1 VQRISPPPLLPASRA
16 IALGCFAF
24 LVAGSIGRAAP
35 PADYF
40 YRTWRIDNGLP
51 ANWVN
56 TVVQDPQGYLWLATL
71 TGLSRFD
78 GRKFEDF
85 PLPAPGGTAGN
96 VRALAQEDP
105 STLVMIPAS
114 GGVVRLRNGVFSRH
128 PASDAVARRQLEH
141 LFAGPDGTLWF
152 GDINGDILRWQDGK
166 LSVFGQ
172 GEGIFRSF
180 AGVSVATDARGR
192 TWVAEG
198 DYLGWFGQGRLTRF
212 PTPAG
217 VALVIAPARAGGIWI
232 SAGENL
238 YREDE
243 GRLVTKSEAPE
254 WTLGRDEVRYL
265 FEDREG
271 VLWIATY
278 RHGLFQFASGQVR
291 SVPTQQQIL
300 SCVTEDAEGGIWVA
314 SVGGG
319 ITRLQ
324 PKHFVLVHPGAGQPD
339 IASTAVCA
347 DASGA
352 VWCANRNGG
361 VFRYVAGAVQPVDN
375 PPGEAMVYANAVC
388 PDAAGTVWVG
398 AKSGLYRVTGRARPV
413 LEPVAPELKD
423 IHLLYFSRQGELLLT
438 VGRGRLLRRR
448 QGIFEDVPA
457 PVSTLQKP
465 VGAIAET
472 SDGALW
478 VGRGDEL
485 DAYRDG
491 RLVREA
497 ASDGL
502 RGETVNALHGDR
514 DGALWL
520 GTDHGILRFK
530 DRRLASGTPVQ
541 DPPHR
546 WIRQILEDD
555 AGNLWLG
562 SLQGYFHVPRADLD
576 AVADGRLARAAAVTF
591 GPEEG
596 LTGQT
601 PLYNC
606 QPNVWRTADDHI
618 WFCTQDGVLGID
630 ANATP
635 LRRPAPP
642 VYVGRV
648 VVDGREAG
656 ISHLR
661 LTSGDHRL
669 GFYFSSPNF
678 AAPEKVRLRYRLVGY
693 DRGWNETVS
702 DQEVNYTGL
711 PAGRYTLEVDAS
723 DSSGLWREGTG
734 DSLAFTVVPLWWEA
748 WWSRAAA
755 LALFTLA
762 IAWLARDASHR
773 LLKRRLRQIEQEHAL
788 EKERARIA
796 RDLHD
801 ELGGSLTRIA
811 LRADRL
817 RRRSEKSEFGPGL
830 SQLARQARRLSGELE
845 SIIWTVNPRNNS
857 LDRFASYVRHFALRF
872 FHETAIACSVLGI
885 DEIPS
890 RRITPE
896 VQHHLL
902 SVTKEALTNVLKHS
916 QAGTVTVRL
925 GFAAGHFTT
934 VVRDNGAGFEVQ
946 AAEHSERNGLSNMR
960 SRLRE
965 IGGAIAFRSSPD
977 GGTEISWSVPVGSPP
992 APPAPAAAD
1001 PAHS

>member
-1 VQRISPPPLLPASRA
+1 MQRIPTSPLLHAFRA
-16 IALGCFAF
+16 IVLGNLAC
-24 LVAGSIGRAAP
+24 LLAGAIAWAAP

-40 YRTWRIDNGLP
+40 YRTWRIDNGLKD
-51 ANWVN
+51 NWVN
-56 TVVQDPQGYLWLATL
+56 TVVQDPQGYLWLASL

-85 PLPAPGGTAGN
+85 PVPAPGGSAGN

-114 GGVVRLRNGVFSRH
+114 GGVVRLRNGSFSRH
-128 PASDAVARRQLEH
+128 PASDAVAGRQLEH
-141 LFAGPDGTLWF
+141 LFAEPDGTLWF
-152 GDINGDILRWQDGK
+152 GDVNGDVLRWQNGQ
-166 LSVFGQ
+166 LAVFGQ
-172 GEGIFRSF
+172 RDGIFRSF
-180 AGVSVATDARGR
+180 AGVSVATDAQGR

-198 DYLGWFGQGRLTRF
+198 DFLGWFDQGRLTRF

-217 VALVIAPARAGGIWI
+217 AALVIAPARSGGVWI
-232 SAGENL
+232 SSGQKLCE
-238 YREDE
+238 EE
-243 GRLVTKSEAPE
+243 GGRLVTKSEAPE

-314 SVGGG
+314 SIGGG

-324 PKHFVLVHPGAGQPD
+324 PKRFALVHPGPDKPD
-339 IASTAVCA
+339 IASTGVCSDPA
-347 DASGA
+347 GA

-361 VFRYVAGAVQPVDN
+361 VFRYMAGATQPVAN
-375 PPGEAMVYANAVC
+375 PPGEAMIYANAVC
-388 PDAAGTVWVG
+388 PDAAGVIWVG
-398 AKSGLYRVTGRARPV
+398 AKSGLYRVAGGTRPV

-423 IHLLYFSRQGELLLT
+423 IHLLYFSRRGELLLT

-448 QGIFEDVPA
+448 QGTFEDVPSPGPSERK
-457 PVSTLQKP
+457 PVS
-465 VGAIAET
+465 AIAET
-472 SDGALW
+472 ADGTLW

-485 DAYRDG
+485 DTYRGD
-491 RLVREA
+491 RLVREI
-497 ASDGL
+497 ASDAL
-502 RGETVNALHGDR
+502 RGETVNTLHADR
-514 DGALWL
+514 DGALWVA
-520 GTDHGILRFK
+520 TDHGLLRLK
-530 DRRLASGTPVQ
+530 DQKLAVCTPGQ
-541 DPPHR
+541 GPLDR
-546 WIRQILEDD
+546 WVRQILEDD

-562 SLQGYFHVPRADLD
+562 SVQGYFHVPRADLD
-576 AVADGRLARAAAVTF
+576 AVAEGRLARAAIVTF

-606 QPNVWRTADDHI
+606 QPNAWRTADDHL

-630 ANATP
+630 ASATP
-635 LRRPAPP
+635 LRQPAPP
-642 VYVGRV
+642 VHLTRV
-648 VVDGREAG
+648 VVDGRDAG
-656 ISHLR
+656 PAPLR
-661 LTSGDHRL
+661 LTSADHRL

-693 DRGWNETVS
+693 DHAWNETIS

-711 PAGRYTLEVDAS
+711 PAGRYTLEANAS
-723 DSSGLWREGTG
+723 DSNGLWREGTG
-734 DSLAFTVVPLWWEA
+734 ASLSFSVVPLWWET
-748 WWSRAAA
+748 WWARAAA
-755 LALFTLA
+755 LAVFTTV

-845 SIIWTVNPRNNS
+845 SIIWSVNPRNNS

-885 DEIPS
+885 DEIPA
-890 RRITPE
+890 RRISPE

-902 SVTKEALTNVLKHS
+902 TVTKEALTNVLKHS
-916 QAGTVTVRL
+916 QAATVTVLL
-925 GFAAGHFTT
+925 GFTGGRFTT
-934 VVRDNGAGFEVQ
+934 TVRDDGAGFDVQ

-960 SRLRE
+960 SRLSE
-965 IGGAIAFRSSPD
+965 IGGVVAVRSSPD
-977 GGTEISWSVPVGSPP
+977 GGTGISWSVPVDSPP
-992 APPAPAAAD
+992 EAAVRTSAAPL
-1001 PAHS
+1001 